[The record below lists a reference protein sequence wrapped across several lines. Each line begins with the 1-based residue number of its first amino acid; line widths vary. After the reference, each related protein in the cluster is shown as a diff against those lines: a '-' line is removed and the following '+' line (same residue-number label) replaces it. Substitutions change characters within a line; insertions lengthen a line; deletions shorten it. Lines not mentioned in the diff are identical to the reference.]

1 MAEFQVGQISGPVSG
16 MWSKSYGTVTA
27 MARVDDEVAPVNGG
41 ATDASDTDV
50 QDGEQAGAGQII
62 RRNFSDTVL
71 SSVATL
77 GRALRIGAAASYIGV
92 IDAIRGRFQVHET
105 LTQAW
110 FLIRVTAV
118 PSILMAIPFGVI
130 VSAQVGN
137 IVSELGADSMIGAAG
152 GLGVIKQGAPMATA
166 MLLGGAGAAAIAA
179 DLGARTVREEVD
191 ALRVMGIDPVQR
203 LVVPRIAA
211 MMLVAPLL
219 NILIIFIGVG
229 SGFLV
234 AVSALNVTPGSYW
247 QSFGAFT
254 TSIDVWVSLVKAL
267 IFGFLVVVIACQ
279 RGLEAKGGPRGVAD
293 GVNAAVVM
301 SIAAAVVL
309 NTVITQVVT
318 MFFPVRMA

>member
-1 MAEFQVGQISGPVSG
+1 MAG
-16 MWSKSYGTVTA
+16 
-27 MARVDDEVAPVNGG
+27 VDGEVAAEP
-41 ATDASDTDV
+41 AR
-50 QDGEQAGAGQII
+50 AGQLL
-62 RRNFSDTVL
+62 RRNFAETVL
-71 SSVATL
+71 ASLATL
-77 GRALRIGAAASYIGV
+77 GRALRMGAAAVRFGTG
-92 IDAIRGRFQVHET
+92 DALRLRFPLGET
-105 LTQAW
+105 VAQAW
-110 FLIRVTAV
+110 FLLRVTAV
-118 PSILMAIPFGVI
+118 PSVLMAVPFGVI

-179 DLGARTVREEVD
+179 DLGARTIREEVD
-191 ALRVMGIDPVQR
+191 ALRVMGVDPVRR
-203 LVVPRIAA
+203 LVVPRVAA
-211 MMLVAPLL
+211 MMLVAPVL
-219 NILIIFIGVG
+219 NVVIIVVGIG
-229 SGFLV
+229 SGFAV
-234 AVSALNVTPGSYW
+234 AVSALDVTPGSYW

-254 TSIDVWVSLVKAL
+254 TPLDVWVSLVKAV

-279 RGLEAKGGPRGVAD
+279 RGLEASGGPRGVAD

>member
-1 MAEFQVGQISGPVSG
+1 M
-16 MWSKSYGTVTA
+16 
-27 MARVDDEVAPVNGG
+27 
-41 ATDASDTDV
+41 
-50 QDGEQAGAGQII
+50 
-62 RRNFSDTVL
+62 
-71 SSVATL
+71 ATL
-77 GRALRIGAAASYIGV
+77 GRALHIGAAAIYIGT

-219 NILIIFIGVG
+219 NVLIIFIGVS
-229 SGFLV
+229 SGFVV

>member
-1 MAEFQVGQISGPVSG
+1 MAG
-16 MWSKSYGTVTA
+16 
-27 MARVDDEVAPVNGG
+27 VDGEVAPARIG
-41 ATDASDTDV
+41 ATDAGDPDV
-50 QDGEQAGAGQII
+50 PEAEQASAARII

-77 GRALRIGAAASYIGV
+77 GRALRMGAGAVYLGAN
-92 IDAIRGRFQVHET
+92 DAIRGRFQIHET
-105 LTQAW
+105 LAQAW

-179 DLGARTVREEVD
+179 DLGARTIREEVD

-219 NILIIFIGVG
+219 NILIIFVG
-229 SGFLV
+229 ISSGFVV

-247 QSFGAFT
+247 QSFGSFT
-254 TSIDVWVSLVKAL
+254 TSIDVWVSLIKAL

>member
-1 MAEFQVGQISGPVSG
+1 
-16 MWSKSYGTVTA
+16 MWSRSYGTVSA
-27 MARVDDEVAPVNGG
+27 MTGVYGEVAPDSGG
-41 ATDASDTDV
+41 AAS
-50 QDGEQAGAGQII
+50 AGDPEVPASAGQVF
-62 RRNFSDTVL
+62 RRNFAETVGA
-71 SSVATL
+71 SVATL
-77 GRALRIGAAASYIGV
+77 GRALSMGAAAIYLGTN
-92 IDAIRGRFQVHET
+92 DALRGRFQVNET

-110 FLIRVTAV
+110 FLIRVTAI

-179 DLGARTVREEVD
+179 DLGARTIREEVD
-191 ALRVMGIDPVQR
+191 ALRVMGVDPVQR

-219 NILIIFIGVG
+219 NVLIIFIGIS
-229 SGFLV
+229 SGFVV
-234 AVSALNVTPGSYW
+234 AVAALDVTPGSYW

-254 TSIDVWVSLVKAL
+254 TPIDVWVSLVKAL
-267 IFGFLVVVIACQ
+267 LFGFLVVVIACQ

-318 MFFPVRMA
+318 MFLPVRMA

>member
-1 MAEFQVGQISGPVSG
+1 
-16 MWSKSYGTVTA
+16 

-41 ATDASDTDV
+41 ATGAGDTEV
-50 QDGEQAGAGQII
+50 QDGGQAGAGQII

-92 IDAIRGRFQVHET
+92 VDAFRGRFQVHET

-110 FLIRVTAV
+110 FLIRVTAI

-254 TSIDVWVSLVKAL
+254 TSIDVWVSLVKSL
-267 IFGFLVVVIACQ
+267 MFGFLVVVIACQ

>member
-1 MAEFQVGQISGPVSG
+1 
-16 MWSKSYGTVTA
+16 
-27 MARVDDEVAPVNGG
+27 MARVDGELAPPDGG
-41 ATDASDTDV
+41 AD
-50 QDGEQAGAGQII
+50 QAGAARILRQ
-62 RRNFSDTVL
+62 NFSVTVL

-77 GRALRIGAAASYIGV
+77 GRALRIGASAIALGTA
-92 IDAIRGRFQVHET
+92 DAFRGRFQIHET
-105 LTQAW
+105 LAQAW
-110 FLIRVTAV
+110 FLIRVTVV

-179 DLGARTVREEVD
+179 DLGARTIREEVD
-191 ALRVMGIDPVQR
+191 ALRVMGVDPVRR

-219 NILIIFIGVG
+219 NILIICVGVA
-229 SGFLV
+229 SGFVV
-234 AVSALNVTPGSYW
+234 AVAALEVTPGSYW
-247 QSFGAFT
+247 QSFGSFT
-254 TSIDVWVSLVKAL
+254 TPIDLWVSLIKAL

-279 RGLEAKGGPRGVAD
+279 RGLEATGGPRGVAD

>member
-1 MAEFQVGQISGPVSG
+1 
-16 MWSKSYGTVTA
+16 
-27 MARVDDEVAPVNGG
+27 MARVDDEVAPVSGG
-41 ATDASDTDV
+41 ATGASDTEV
-50 QDGEQAGAGQII
+50 QDGGQAGAGQII

-77 GRALRIGAAASYIGV
+77 GRALRIGAAASYIGAV
-92 IDAIRGRFQVHET
+92 DAFRGRFQVHET

-110 FLIRVTAV
+110 FLIRVTAI

-254 TSIDVWVSLVKAL
+254 TSIDVWVSLVKSL
-267 IFGFLVVVIACQ
+267 MFGFLVVVIACQ

>member
-1 MAEFQVGQISGPVSG
+1 
-16 MWSKSYGTVTA
+16 MWSRSYGTVTA

-41 ATDASDTDV
+41 ATGAGDTEV
-50 QDGEQAGAGQII
+50 QDGGQAGAGQII

-92 IDAIRGRFQVHET
+92 VDAFRGRFQVHET

-110 FLIRVTAV
+110 FLIRVTAI

-254 TSIDVWVSLVKAL
+254 TSIDVWVSLVKSL
-267 IFGFLVVVIACQ
+267 MFGFLVVVIACQ